1 MNACLHSSL
10 FRSIMDIQVNKCSKV
25 HNYIFCKYSAASF
38 YRTNNRHCNNTTCTG
53 VYPTMYFTTKQIS
66 QLLAAFSPAPHNF
79 FVFFLKNGAKGE
91 NITFQ
96 ETVTFWEYT
105 IIMRN
110 NNMKGNFFLENP
122 CKSVGPFSILPPF
135 FDHQLT

>member
-25 HNYIFCKYSAASF
+25 HNYIFCKYGAVSF
-38 YRTNNRHCNNTTCTG
+38 YRINNRHSNNTTSTG
-53 VYPTMYFTTKQIS
+53 VYSTIYFTTKQFS
-66 QLLAAFSPAPHNF
+66 QLLTAFSPAPHHF
-79 FVFFLKNGAKGE
+79 FVLFLKKGAKGE

-96 ETVTFWEYT
+96 EAVTFWEYT
-105 IIMRN
+105 AIMRN

-122 CKSVGPFSILPPF
+122 CKTVGPFSISPPY